1 MIERVA
7 VPPASALDSDPLLR
21 DLIQRAVDEAAR
33 LLDAGGA
40 FIDLIDPQTGR
51 MRTEYIAGRLSP
63 EDAAMVRAMSRSAP
77 SSRRSPRHMPAS
89 TAMIPPWHGCSC
101 PEPGG
106 RRWSYCSRPTA
117 ARRWSPPFLP
127 GRPGRPIW
135 CRCSRRR

>member
-33 LLDAGGA
+33 LLDADGA

-63 EDAAMVRAMSRSAP
+63 EDAAMVRA
-77 SSRRSPRHMPAS
+77 
-89 TAMIPPWHGCSC
+89 I
-101 PEPGG
+101 ELVPGQGLYG
-106 RRWSYCSRPTA
+106 RAVSERTVLHR
-117 ARRWSPPFLP
+117 
-127 GRPGRPIW
+127 
-135 CRCSRRR
+135 